1 MRRNLELASLALL
14 FAGAVL
20 VSLHYG
26 RRGYMPL
33 DQSIVFDG
41 GWRILCGQVPFRD
54 FHTPN
59 GITPIVMQ
67 AAFFALLG
75 VTWFAYCL
83 HAALINGLF
92 ALTACWL
99 LAELGLPL
107 GWALLY
113 AALSSLLLY
122 PPFGVPYMD
131 QHAFFFS
138 LAALALAVASRGTH
152 GERARRWS
160 AGLVPV
166 ALALAFLS
174 KQIPTLFAAPLALAI
189 TLAPGARRVRGALR
203 PLITGAV
210 VATAAVGLAAL
221 LLGVEGRRVATYFFT
236 LPAREGR
243 LRLAYVPDLAS
254 ALYRA
259 NEVVPRLGLWTP
271 TLVHG
276 LAFGALLALA
286 IAAIRERVRGRALP
300 EPARR
305 AAALAALAEALFLVC
320 LAFVVLTSNQPEI
333 GIPYLF
339 VALGVLHQMLRVLR
353 PPGAGRAAKLARAAV
368 TALATVL
375 ALLAVHDAWRF
386 NRQVNATRE
395 VNDIAFDAE
404 RARRAAAELPAGLA
418 FLQWDL
424 PERYGYGPGE
434 LRRLVELLH
443 QRDGNF
449 LLIGD
454 TSILY
459 GLSGKPSQAPSLW
472 FHPGLTVPWPDDE
485 ALFRDYEDR
494 LLARFQEG
502 GVRRVV
508 LEGEATWTG
517 RRLADFPR
525 VADLV
530 RRRRGEIT
538 VIGPF
543 RVIELR

>member
-1 MRRNLELASLALL
+1 MRRPVELASLGLL
-14 FAGAVL
+14 FAVSVL

-59 GITPIVMQ
+59 GLTPIVMQ
-67 AAFFALLG
+67 AGVFALCG
-75 VTWFAYCL
+75 VSWFAYCL

-107 GWALLY
+107 GWAILY

-138 LAALALAVASRGTH
+138 LVAVASALASRGTH
-152 GERARRWS
+152 SERARRGF
-160 AGLVPV
+160 ACLVPI

-189 TLAPGARRVRGALR
+189 VLAPGQRRLRGTLK
-203 PLITGAV
+203 PLLAGA
-210 VATAAVGLAAL
+210 AASTAAVGLAAL
-221 LLGVEGRRVATYFFT
+221 LLGVEARNVATYFFT

-243 LRLAYVPDLAS
+243 LRMAYVPELDSVLR
-254 ALYRA
+254 RA
-259 NEVVPRLGLWTP
+259 NEVAQRLGLWSP
-271 TLVHG
+271 DVVHA
-276 LAFGALLALA
+276 LALGALIALA
-286 IAAIRERVRGRALP
+286 IAALRERARGRSLP

-305 AAALAALAEALFLVC
+305 AATLAALAESLFLVC

-339 VALGVLHQMLRVLR
+339 LALGLLHQMLRVLR
-353 PPGAGRAAKLARAAV
+353 PPGAGRAARLARAAA
-368 TALATVL
+368 TTLASLL

-386 NRQVNATRE
+386 DRRINATRE
-395 VNDIAFDAE
+395 VNDIVFDSE

-418 FLQWDL
+418 FLEWDL
-424 PERYGYGPGE
+424 PERYGYSSGE
-434 LRRLVELLH
+434 LRRLIELLSE
-443 QRDGNF
+443 REGSF

-472 FHPGLTVPWPDDE
+472 FHPGLTVPWPEDE
-485 ALFRDYEDR
+485 LLFRDYEDR
-494 LLARFQEG
+494 LLARFEAG

-508 LEGEATWTG
+508 LEGQSTWTG
-517 RRLADFPR
+517 RKLADFPR

-530 RRRRGEIT
+530 RHRRGEMT

>member
-1 MRRNLELASLALL
+1 MRRPIELVSLALL
-14 FAGAVL
+14 FAWAVL

-67 AAFFALLG
+67 AAFFALFG
-75 VTWFAYCL
+75 ETWFAYCL

-92 ALTACWL
+92 ALVVCWL
-99 LAELGLPL
+99 LAALDLPL

-166 ALALAFLS
+166 ALALAFLG

-189 TLAPGARRVRGALR
+189 VLAPGAQRLRGRLR
-203 PLITGAV
+203 PLIAGAAL
-210 VATAAVGLAAL
+210 ATAAVGLAAL

-243 LRLAYVPDLAS
+243 LRLTYVPDLAS
-254 ALYRA
+254 ALHRA
-259 NEVVPRLGLWTP
+259 NEIVPRLGLWTP
-271 TLVHG
+271 TLVHA
-276 LAFGALLALA
+276 LALGALLALA
-286 IAAIRERVRGRALP
+286 IAAVRERVRGRALP

-353 PPGAGRAAKLARAAV
+353 PPGTGRAAKLARAAV
-368 TALATVL
+368 IALATVL

-395 VNDIAFDAE
+395 VNDIVFDAE
-404 RARRAAAELPAGLA
+404 RARRAAPELPAGLA

-434 LRRLVELLH
+434 LRRLVDLL
-443 QRDGNF
+443 REREGNF

-485 ALFRDYEDR
+485 ELFRDYEDR
-494 LLARFQEG
+494 LLARFEEG

-517 RRLADFPR
+517 RRLTDFPR

-538 VIGPF
+538 VLGPF